1 MKFLSFFVLQLF
13 VCSFAFCQ
21 DNISLIPQPA
31 SLVKGNGSFVFPS
44 TIVIVANNNEHLIKM
59 QKMLAAQIER
69 ATGKK
74 VQQVIGTKAILLKSI
89 FLEMVNDKSI
99 PNEGYRLKVN
109 ANGVTLSAT
118 SPAGIFYGM
127 QTLLQ
132 LFPKEIE
139 SNTVIANTSWK
150 IPFVT
155 IEDQPRF
162 GWRGVMLDV
171 VRHWFTKEQ
180 VKDFIDDMVRFK
192 FNMLHLHLSD
202 DQGWRIEIKSLPKLT
217 SVGAWRADR
226 VGRWG
231 DFTKPTPDEPKT
243 YGGFYTQ
250 EDMKEL
256 IAYAKERYVTIM
268 PEIDIPGH
276 SLAAVASYPELT
288 CTTDSTYQVNAGE
301 RFMIWPGNGTFY
313 GILDNTLCPAN
324 EKVYE
329 FLDKVFTEIA
339 AIFPYE
345 YIHMGGDECYKGF
358 WEKSE
363 AIKQLMQR
371 ENLKDMHEVQSYFV
385 KRVQKIINAKG
396 KKMMGW
402 DEIMEGGL
410 ASGASVM
417 SWQGMKGGTTAAK
430 AKHHV
435 VMSPNDFAYVDLY
448 QGDPIAEPPTYS
460 KVLLNKSYQFD
471 PLPPGVDSSYILG
484 GQCNLWAERLHT
496 VRHMQY
502 MLWPRALAISESVW
516 SPTSKKNWTD
526 FIRRVENQFERFDIT
541 ETNYSRSMYDP
552 AFIAK
557 KDANGQLQIELSTQ
571 IEGLN
576 IHFSFDEFPPDRFY
590 PIYKTAL
597 SVPKDAANLKVITY
611 RGKEQVGKPISMPIA
626 ELKKRAKI
634 N

>member
-1 MKFLSFFVLQLF
+1 MLRDQ
-13 VCSFAFCQ
+13 
-21 DNISLIPQPA
+21 
-31 SLVKGNGSFVFPS
+31 
-44 TIVIVANNNEHLIKM
+44 
-59 QKMLAAQIER
+59 LAA

-74 VQQVIGTKAILLKSI
+74 VQNVIILKDARANSIALAI
-89 FLEMVNDKSI
+89 VNDKSI
-99 PNEGYRLKVN
+99 PKEGYRLQVSASGISLN
-109 ANGVTLSAT
+109 AT
-118 SPAGIFYGM
+118 SPAGIFYGV

-139 SNTVIANTSWK
+139 SKTAAAGNWK

-155 IEDQPRF
+155 IEDHPRF

-217 SVGAWRADR
+217 EVGAWRANR
-226 VGRWG
+226 TGRWG

-256 IAYAKERYVTIM
+256 IRYAQERYVTIM
-268 PEIDIPGH
+268 PEIDVPGH
-276 SLAAVASYPELT
+276 SLAAVAAYPELT
-288 CTTDSTYQVNAGE
+288 CTTDSAYQVNAGE

-324 EKVYE
+324 EKVYT

-339 AIFPYE
+339 AIFPFE
-345 YIHMGGDECYKGF
+345 YIHMGGDECYKGY
-358 WEKSE
+358 WEKSD
-363 AIKQLMQR
+363 AVKQLMQK
-371 ENLKDMHEVQSYFV
+371 EGLKDMHEVQSYFV
-385 KRVQKIINAKG
+385 KRVQQIINSKG

-410 ASGASVM
+410 ASGASIM

-430 AKHHV
+430 AKHPV

-448 QGDPIAEPPTYS
+448 QGDPVAEPPTYS
-460 KVLLNKSYQFD
+460 KVLLKKSYEFN
-471 PLPPGVDSSYILG
+471 PLPPGVDSNYILG
-484 GQCNLWAERLHT
+484 GQCNLWSERLHT

-502 MLWPRALAISESVW
+502 MLWPRALAIAESVW
-516 SPTSKKNWTD
+516 SPTSKKNWPD
-526 FIRRVENQFERFDIT
+526 FVQRVEHQFERFDIA

-552 AFIAK
+552 AFTAK
-557 KDANGQLQIELSTQ
+557 KDASGQLQIELSTQ
-571 IEGLN
+571 IEGLS
-576 IHFSFDEFPPDRFY
+576 IHYSFDEFYPDRFY
-590 PIYKTAL
+590 PAYTNPL
-597 SVPKDAANLKVITY
+597 SVPKDAANLKVVTY
-611 RGKEQVGKPISMPIA
+611 RGKEQIGKQINMPVA